1 MSMGVSLSIFHLM
14 FFYIFSRALS
24 APVLGRS

>member
-1 MSMGVSLSIFHLM
+1 M